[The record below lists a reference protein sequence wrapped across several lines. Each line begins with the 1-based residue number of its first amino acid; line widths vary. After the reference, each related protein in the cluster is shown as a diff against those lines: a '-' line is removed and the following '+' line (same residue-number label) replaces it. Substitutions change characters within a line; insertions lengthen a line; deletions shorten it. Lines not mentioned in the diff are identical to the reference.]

1 MRIKRRSKSVSNVTE
16 YEKGYSDGMKAA
28 FEDSELDAYYTGVGY
43 GKRQSKDKHIGFNSS
58 EERRQ
63 FEKGVQNKDAHF
75 KSYEVK
81 EPSFFEKLFG
91 KSSGSLRIVDNSTK
105 KRPKRAKKPKKPKSP
120 RSKKTKSKKRI
131 KKS

>member
-1 MRIKRRSKSVSNVTE
+1 
-16 YEKGYSDGMKAA
+16 MKAA

-43 GKRQSKDKHIGFNSS
+43 GKRSSRDKLIGFNSS

-81 EPSFFEKLFG
+81 EPSLLEKLFG
-91 KSSGSLRIVDNSTK
+91 KSSGSPRIVDTSTK
-105 KRPKRAKKPKKPKSP
+105 KRPRRAKKPKKPKSP
-120 RSKKTKSKKRI
+120 RSKKVKSKKRS

>member
-1 MRIKRRSKSVSNVTE
+1 MRRKRSSKSFSKVTE

-63 FEKGVQNKDAHF
+63 FEKGVRNKDAHF

-91 KSSGSLRIVDNSTK
+91 KSSESHLISQSGAK
-105 KRPKRAKKPKKPKSP
+105 KRRKKTNKTMKSKRTKTKGKK
-120 RSKKTKSKKRI
+120 RSKR
-131 KKS
+131 